1 MKYAIVKSYGKK
13 EKTLSRKTTRLLIAV
28 ANTKLSMFLPNGH
41 TCPTKMN

>member
-13 EKTLSRKTTRLLIAV
+13 GEDVIKKTTRLLIAV